1 MKRLLRIEAVPPGE
15 APQWVREQ
23 WVGLALPLAGR
34 QSSPRSVLT
43 SGVMSGPKSLWAS
56 LAALISGKL
65 VRRTGY
71 VVETS
76 AAVAILA
83 TKSPEAAAWWR
94 ENTPWL
100 GRPGRYFVS
109 PYEVGRVME
118 AP

>member
-23 WVGLALPLAGR
+23 WVGLALPLVGR

-43 SGVMSGPKSLWAS
+43 SGVLSGPKSVWAS
-56 LAALISGKL
+56 VVAMFSGQL
-65 VRRTGY
+65 RRRTGY
-71 VVETS
+71 LVDTR

-94 ENTPWL
+94 EHAPRL
-100 GRPGRYFVS
+100 VRPGRYFVF
-109 PYEVGRVME
+109 PYEVGRIME
-118 AP
+118 EP

>member
-1 MKRLLRIEAVPPGE
+1 MKRLLRIEAVPAGE

-23 WVGLALPLAGR
+23 WVGLALPLVGR
-34 QSSPRSVLT
+34 QSSPSSVLI
-43 SGVMSGPKSLWAS
+43 SGVVSGPKSAGTS
-56 LAALISGKL
+56 LVAMFRGTL

-71 VVETS
+71 LVETG

-83 TKSPEAAAWWR
+83 AKARRPWR
-94 ENTPWL
+94 ENTPRL
-100 GRPGRYFVS
+100 VRPGRYFVF

>member
-23 WVGLALPLAGR
+23 WVGLALPLVGR

-43 SGVMSGPKSLWAS
+43 SGVLSGPKSLWAS
-56 LAALISGKL
+56 LAAMFRGAL

-71 VVETS
+71 LVETS

-94 ENTPWL
+94 ENTPQL
-100 GRPGRYFVS
+100 VRPGRYFVF
-109 PYEVGRVME
+109 PYEVGRVVE